1 MTRRLWLVLPLG
13 LLLFAALV
21 PTHLAGTPDLVA
33 GGSTTALTAANSSAS
48 SDPSSSSIT
57 CPVDTNI
64 TLGSVTLNCFQ
75 SLDLAEVGAILIG
88 VAITVYIYWD
98 SDRAELPGDSSEV
111 PVTSAEEVELM
122 EKRRKLK

>member
-1 MTRRLWLVLPLG
+1 MTRRLWLALPLG
-13 LLLFAALV
+13 LLLLAALV
-21 PTHLAGTPDLVA
+21 PAHLAGTPDLAA